1 MRSLA
6 TAPDLASALQT
17 LEELASER
25 AASTPAHHARAR
37 ATQALLVKD
46 SSLKW
51 VLCLTDAERERL
63 FEAHYT
69 LPCGSDEADPCLIS
83 AVETLL
89 AALRAST
96 APAHRRFLAATLVSV
111 VELHSVADFA
121 RRGPHLGRRIVAEAR
136 HLLAAKTDYSRM
148 EWNEQCV
155 AVILQDWLKRGHT
168 DGVVQPISEFVREYG
183 GSSGQ
188 PELWPQV
195 LGRMQLHEACIL
207 LKSAVENIVESAS
220 TFGVFT
226 SLVLATHYC
235 SAERLQAN
243 ENARLILTSI
253 PHFLEVA
260 SLPARSLGLHFAE
273 LFSRRIH
280 PQIKL
285 DFGQQPHASVKDV
298 IEALRPE
305 KAAENAS
312 IVKAWAQSRPS
323 ALENP
328 DVDATSSRLA
338 NRLLIEDDDDDD
350 DEDDD
355 DDDDDRGDRGNK
367 EDESDASG
375 DESQA
380 IGFSGNQARRRNPH
394 RKGFLSECLA
404 ALKTDDKPDQF
415 ETCLADL
422 AGLVRVS
429 TEIEIDEMHKEICSR
444 LVSLQDLFDT
454 PGFEE
459 LRMNAWVAILERRPK
474 KTASHLAQA
483 LFDKDCTLSTKMW
496 ILRSWKSVLLD
507 DLPAKQPLE
516 SVSIPSSQSRSS
528 SVSMPSRGARA
539 KAAEQVSLVA
549 EFLLLALFD
558 QLNLPRNWQMAFGR
572 DDMFSFAREILS
584 TIKLLALSAANSP
597 NRLQLME
604 ELALFL
610 QGFENQPNRIMFM
623 ADLVDLAKIQALGA
637 QMD

>member
-121 RRGPHLGRRIVAEAR
+121 RPTLAAGHLGRRIVAEAR

-168 DGVVQPISEFVREYG
+168 ETIAWDRVIATLSAIWTSRDFAARG
-183 GSSGQ
+183 
-188 PELWPQV
+188 ELDFQK
-195 LGRMQLHEACIL
+195 RM
-207 LKSAVENIVESAS
+207 
-220 TFGVFT
+220 
-226 SLVLATHYC
+226 
-235 SAERLQAN
+235 
-243 ENARLILTSI
+243 
-253 PHFLEVA
+253 
-260 SLPARSLGLHFAE
+260 HFAE

-367 EDESDASG
+367 EDESDG

-474 KTASHLAQA
+474 KTAS
-483 LFDKDCTLSTKMW
+483 
-496 ILRSWKSVLLD
+496 
-507 DLPAKQPLE
+507 
-516 SVSIPSSQSRSS
+516 
-528 SVSMPSRGARA
+528 
-539 KAAEQVSLVA
+539 
-549 EFLLLALFD
+549 
-558 QLNLPRNWQMAFGR
+558 NWQMAFGR